1 MAFNFYMPDIGEG
14 VVEGEIVSW
23 KVKQGDRVKLDQ
35 PLVEVMTDKATVEL
49 PSPRAGTIVKI
60 HYQDGQI
67 CPVGQI
73 LVTIEEEAG
82 AAASPGPAG
91 NGQPG
96 HASPPP
102 PAPHAAAP
110 PTPPAPAQAAGPRPR
125 SPTHTASP
133 PPFPPGPSAAAPPP
147 FGSGPAIPGQAAQAA
162 APGPSG
168 SATAPYPAVS
178 AAVAHAAGGAIQVVD
193 ATPSR
198 QRVLA
203 TPATRRLARQLGV
216 EIGRVPP
223 TGPHGRVTTADVR
236 SYQSNGGAIHA
247 EAAAP
252 APQQPSGPPA
262 SSISDPGRVGDEERI
277 PLRGIRRR
285 IAESMARS
293 KRTAAHFTYVEEI
306 DMTELVAVRERA
318 RARAAERGV
327 KLNYLPF
334 IVKACVSGLK
344 KWPQLNASL
353 DETTQEIVRKKYYHV
368 GIAAQGPQGLTVSVV
383 RDADRRSIFDLS
395 REIDRLAEAVRGNTA
410 TREELTGSTFTI
422 TSLGKLGG
430 VLATPIINF
439 PEVAILGV
447 HKIEERPAV
456 RNGQIVIRQLMN
468 LSISVDH
475 RLADGWDGAMFVQDV
490 KSLLEDPTTMF
501 MEMV

>member
-1 MAFNFYMPDIGEG
+1 M
-14 VVEGEIVSW
+14 
-23 KVKQGDRVKLDQ
+23 
-35 PLVEVMTDKATVEL
+35 
-49 PSPRAGTIVKI
+49 
-60 HYQDGQI
+60 
-67 CPVGQI
+67 
-73 LVTIEEEAG
+73 
-82 AAASPGPAG
+82 
-91 NGQPG
+91 
-96 HASPPP
+96 
-102 PAPHAAAP
+102 
-110 PTPPAPAQAAGPRPR
+110 
-125 SPTHTASP
+125 
-133 PPFPPGPSAAAPPP
+133 
-147 FGSGPAIPGQAAQAA
+147 
-162 APGPSG
+162 
-168 SATAPYPAVS
+168 
-178 AAVAHAAGGAIQVVD
+178 
-193 ATPSR
+193 
-198 QRVLA
+198 LA

-216 EIGRVPP
+216 EIGRIPP

-236 SYQSNGGAIHA
+236 SYQSNGGAAAHA
-247 EAAAP
+247 EAPTAP
-252 APQQPSGPPA
+252 APTPVSPIAIPRG
-262 SSISDPGRVGDEERI
+262 GDEERI

-306 DMTELVAVRERA
+306 DMTELVAVRERGK
-318 RARAAERGV
+318 ARAAERGV

-353 DETTQEIVRKKYYHV
+353 DETTQEIVRKKYYHI
-368 GIAAQGPQGLTVSVV
+368 GIAAQGPQGLSVSVV

-395 REIDRLAEAVRGNTA
+395 REIDRLAEAVRGGTA

-456 RNGQIVIRQLMN
+456 RHGQIVIRHLMN